1 MAPSADAVAVP
12 VDVPPAAPLSPPASA
27 MQVPPGF
34 QGNRRPDGRRSAAET
49 GAGSGRGD
57 QGGDRRG
64 RRSRRG
70 RGQRGGGRGLPDSKF
85 YSPRPEGE
93 SRHQAP
99 PVVSIPE
106 AVPVEE
112 APQQPRVIFDPE
124 QDDFFVLPGES
135 LAKYTRPGEEAL
147 DGGES
152 GPLTEERGR
161 ALEEFESE
169 GAPASL
175 AEAVVEAEAETGVP
189 ETVAALEPVVVPE
202 AVAAPEAT
210 PEPVET
216 PAAETAVAAAGCCAA
231 RSDADPGILA

>member
-1 MAPSADAVAVP
+1 
-12 VDVPPAAPLSPPASA
+12 
-27 MQVPPGF
+27 MQVPAGF
-34 QGNRRPDGRRSAAET
+34 QGNRRPDGRQDR
-49 GAGSGRGD
+49 GGDRGPDQGGDRRGD

-70 RGQRGGGRGLPDSKF
+70 RGQRGGGRGLPDAKY

-93 SRHQAP
+93 SRHHVP

-135 LAKYTRPGEEAL
+135 LAKYTRPGEEEGL
-147 DGGES
+147 EGGES

-202 AVAAPEAT
+202 AVATPEAAPEA
-210 PEPVET
+210 VET
-216 PAAETAVAAAGCCAA
+216 PAAATPVAEAPVAAAPPVVQP
-231 RSDADPGILA
+231 DAPIQVFSLETGFSAVETEVP